1 MFLDTTTN
9 GIVERKNRHILETAR
24 ASLIGAHMLR
34 HYWVDVVATGVY
46 LLNCMPT
53 KVLTFQTPLKVMFN
67 HVPLPTV
74 LMIPPRIFGCVAF
87 VHLHKNQRTKLDPC
101 AV

>member
-1 MFLDTTTN
+1 M
-9 GIVERKNRHILETAR
+9 
-24 ASLIGAHMLR
+24 S
-34 HYWVDVVATGVY
+34 
-46 LLNCMPT
+46 
-53 KVLTFQTPLKVMFN
+53 N

-74 LMIPPRIFGCVAF
+74 LMIPPRTFGCVAF